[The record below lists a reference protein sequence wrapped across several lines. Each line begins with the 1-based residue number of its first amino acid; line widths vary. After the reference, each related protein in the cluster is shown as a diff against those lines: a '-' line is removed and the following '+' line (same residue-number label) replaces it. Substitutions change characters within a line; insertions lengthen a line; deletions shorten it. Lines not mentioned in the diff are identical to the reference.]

1 MMRCVCASQILR
13 NPIARLIMWGPDFSC
28 EDLLY
33 RHFKFHRA
41 VKLYEY
47 LRLMRSILFAVLHI
61 AREQFKVVAAF
72 SHFSFRVTRVVL
84 RRFIS
89 KVKSRQLTLV
99 IYGLFITLTLKFFS
113 LTASIFS
120 ILQPPVFAVQL
131 LDATLI
137 SLVLMLVYLLGA
149 IVHPLISM
157 ERHENKDILKFGDDF
172 SQLLSLRGAIESMP
186 EAFSL
191 WDRNRKLVLSNSKFE
206 DTYHF
211 KGSETVKTD
220 EKVKPDYFQFDAKI
234 NQLMMR
240 PIRANRSFTPS
251 NYETQM
257 RNGRWLQIQE
267 TPTVDGGL
275 MSVSFDITKLK
286 TSQQNLAIREQQMC
300 NTVEN
305 LRESRRELEQKTQK
319 LAELADK
326 YMREKER
333 AEDANRVKSE
343 FLANISHELRTP
355 LNAIIGFS
363 DMMHREVLGPIDNAQ
378 YADYINDIHMSGAY
392 LLELINDILDMSRIE
407 AGRLTLET
415 KPCSL
420 RSLLDDCIHIV
431 SAQAEAEKIE
441 LLPSIPKDV
450 EVVLDQRAIK
460 QVMLNLMSN
469 AIKFTPERGVVQLL
483 AEMDQASVHIYV
495 KDTGIGI
502 EENAISKLGKP
513 FQQVEN
519 QLTKCHSGTGL
530 GLAISRSLVD
540 LHGGHLSIESEVG
553 VGTTVLVT
561 LPLISPSTGQ
571 SNVKKD
577 QPLKSIA
584 A

>member
-1 MMRCVCASQILR
+1 MLHILR
-13 NPIARLIMWGPDFSC
+13 
-28 EDLLY
+28 E
-33 RHFKFHRA
+33 HFKVF
-41 VKLYEY
+41 
-47 LRLMRSILFAVLHI
+47 
-61 AREQFKVVAAF
+61 AAF
-72 SHFSFRVTRVVL
+72 SHHKLRYSRVIL
-84 RRFIS
+84 RRLLLKI
-89 KVKSRQLTLV
+89 KSRQLTLV

-113 LTASIFS
+113 LTASVFS
-120 ILQPPVFAVQL
+120 ILQPPQFTLQL
-131 LDATLI
+131 LDGILI
-137 SLVLMLVYLLGA
+137 SLVLVLVYLLGA

-211 KGSETVKTD
+211 KGGNISVD
-220 EKVKPDYFQFDAKI
+220 GDASDPDYFQFDAKI

-240 PIRANRSFTPS
+240 PIRGNKSFTPS

-267 TPTVDGGL
+267 MPTVDGGL

-286 TSQQNLAIREQQMC
+286 TSQQNLAIREQQMR

-326 YMREKER
+326 YMREKDR
-333 AEDANRVKSE
+333 AEEANRVKSE

-378 YADYINDIHMSGAY
+378 YADYINDINMSGAY

-420 RSLLDDCIHIV
+420 KALLDDCLHIV
-431 SAQAEAEKIE
+431 TPQAETQNISLHTKITT
-441 LLPSIPKDV
+441 DV
-450 EVVLDQRAIK
+450 EVVLDKRAIK
-460 QVMLNLMSN
+460 QVMLNLISN
-469 AIKFTPERGVVQLL
+469 AIKFTPEGGIVELL
-483 AEMDQASVHIYV
+483 AEQDQSSVHIYV
-495 KDTGIGI
+495 KDNGIGI
-502 EENAISKLGKP
+502 ESSAISKLGKP

-553 VGTTVLVT
+553 IGTTVLVT
-561 LPLISPSTGQ
+561 LPLVSPSTGQ
-571 SNVKKD
+571 SNMKKD
-577 QPLKSIA
+577 QPVKSIA

>member
-1 MMRCVCASQILR
+1 MYL
-13 NPIARLIMWGPDFSC
+13 N
-28 EDLLY
+28 
-33 RHFKFHRA
+33 FKFQRA
-41 VKLYEY
+41 REFFGD
-47 LRLMRSILFAVLHI
+47 LRLFEKYLFLKSIFFAVLHI
-61 AREQFKVVAAF
+61 LREHLKVLAAF
-72 SHFSFRVTRVVL
+72 SHHKLRYSRVIL
-84 RRFIS
+84 RRFLF

-113 LTASIFS
+113 LTASLFS
-120 ILQPPVFAVQL
+120 ILQPPQFALWL
-131 LDATLI
+131 LDGILI
-137 SLVLMLVYLLGA
+137 SLVLVLVYLLGA

-211 KGSETVKTD
+211 KDGKISSD
-220 EKVKPDYFQFDAKI
+220 DNAPGPDYFQFDAKI

-240 PIRANRSFTPS
+240 PIRGNKSFTPS

-286 TSQQNLAIREQQMC
+286 TSQQNLAIREQQMR

-305 LRESRRELEQKTQK
+305 LRSSRRELEQKTQK

-326 YMREKER
+326 YMREKDR
-333 AEDANRVKSE
+333 AEEANRVKSE

-378 YADYINDIHMSGAY
+378 YADYINDINMSGAY

-420 RSLLDDCIHIV
+420 KALLGDCLHIV
-431 SAQAEAEKIE
+431 SPQAETQNITLKTEI
-441 LLPSIPKDV
+441 STDV
-450 EVVLDQRAIK
+450 EVVLDKRAIK

-469 AIKFTPERGVVQLL
+469 AIKFTPEGGVVELL
-483 AEMDQASVHIYV
+483 AEKDQSSVHIYV
-495 KDTGIGI
+495 KDNGIGI
-502 EENAISKLGKP
+502 EANAISKLGKP
-513 FQQVEN
+513 FQQFEN

-553 VGTTVLVT
+553 IGTTVLVT
-561 LPLISPSTGQ
+561 LPLVSPITGQ
-571 SNVKKD
+571 PNIKKD
-577 QPLKSIA
+577 QPVKSIA

>member
-363 DMMHREVLGPIDNAQ
+363 DMMHREVLGPINNAQ

-469 AIKFTPERGVVQLL
+469 AIKFTPEGGAVQLL

>member
-220 EKVKPDYFQFDAKI
+220 EKEKPDYFQFDAKI

-469 AIKFTPERGVVQLL
+469 AIKFTPEGGAVQLL

-502 EENAISKLGKP
+502 EESAISKLGKP

>member
-469 AIKFTPERGVVQLL
+469 AIKFTPEGGAVQLL

-502 EENAISKLGKP
+502 EESAISKLGKP

>member
-72 SHFSFRVTRVVL
+72 SHFSFRVMRVVL

-211 KGSETVKTD
+211 KGCDTAKPD
-220 EKVKPDYFQFDAKI
+220 EKVKPDYFKFDAKI

-431 SAQAEAEKIE
+431 SAQAEAQKIE
-441 LLPSIPKDV
+441 LQPSIPKDI
-450 EVVLDQRAIK
+450 EVVLDKRAIK

-469 AIKFTPERGVVQLL
+469 AIKFTPEGGAVQLL

-561 LPLISPSTGQ
+561 LPLVSPTTGQ

-577 QPLKSIA
+577 QSLKSIA

>member
-1 MMRCVCASQILR
+1 
-13 NPIARLIMWGPDFSC
+13 
-28 EDLLY
+28 
-33 RHFKFHRA
+33 
-41 VKLYEY
+41 
-47 LRLMRSILFAVLHI
+47 MRSILFAVLHI

-72 SHFSFRVTRVVL
+72 SHFSFRVMRVVL

-206 DTYHF
+206 NTYHF
-211 KGSETVKTD
+211 KGCETVKTD

-378 YADYINDIHMSGAY
+378 YADYINDINMSGAY

-431 SAQAEAEKIE
+431 SAQAEAQKIE
-441 LLPSIPKDV
+441 LLPTIPKDV

-469 AIKFTPERGVVQLL
+469 AIKFTPEGGTVELL
-483 AEMDQASVHIYV
+483 AEMDQSSVHIYV

-561 LPLISPSTGQ
+561 LPLISPTTGQ

-577 QPLKSIA
+577 QPLKSLA

>member
-72 SHFSFRVTRVVL
+72 SHFSFRVMRVVL

-420 RSLLDDCIHIV
+420 RSLLNDCIHIV

-469 AIKFTPERGVVQLL
+469 AIKFTPEGGAVQLL

>member
-72 SHFSFRVTRVVL
+72 SHFSFRVMRVVL

-211 KGSETVKTD
+211 KGCETVKTD

-469 AIKFTPERGVVQLL
+469 AIKFTPEGGAVQLL

-502 EENAISKLGKP
+502 EESAISKLGKP